1 MLCRLDVADDNEET
15 VRVNKSGELQKK
27 CCCMNVQ
34 RQHS

>member
-27 CCCMNVQ
+27 NAVV
-34 RQHS
+34 